1 MSSEVRKSPLA
12 DAVERLG
19 VELGSQAAVDR
30 ISQASMELAS
40 AVVPQMTAQCRG
52 FIGRIEDDT
61 WKLLFTTLP
70 EEEKREVLKRLRLPV
85 ESWRKWT
92 PPQQAHLVMKLR
104 TGLNA
109 WKDAGV
115 KAAHDLTRPIRAV
128 LVESARA
135 GTTWQGDV
143 AITAIARAAAVALC
157 PREGTPFLPVVLRWM
172 REHDEAAFDLLLPDD
187 TGEAALRRFWDEFG
201 SARSDDVEPEVQ
213 ENIPSVERLAQLA
226 HEAVEHAVV
235 ICRAILQDLERGL
248 VPDQAALAELIGV
261 RETVEATA
269 AELADQLS
277 SPVEPTLEAIDAAV
291 RRIAHASDD
300 VDLIRRLARADVPG
314 SAAAALSVVAGIA
327 NGVLDR
333 WPPGTEQDRE
343 DRDLL
348 IALARLAVDASAEDI
363 DDAVVETRYE
373 QLRETAPKDL
383 VPLLTAAL
391 RGRVT
396 LPVTPSAVDDEH
408 PPPIEETPSST
419 KSSAEGFLVETQTLV
434 EAKPD
439 DAPPAKVPAVN
450 QEALGGL
457 QAPPL
462 DELPPVVAAP
472 TPHRPARKTATSEKR
487 APRTDHLLPVARAKA
502 VTWLDHKQF
511 ALVHHVLKPHE
522 PALAE
527 AAGLAALALSVTGP
541 GDDHEPELDV
551 FIRAQQSHLLVDGDA
566 ARLLTTCALVLAA
579 VTTGAPGSGALLV
592 ELSDHLDTTTGVLA
606 RGIGE
611 AVRRG
616 VLASRGAAA
625 LAAASLDDLE
635 VSAAAELVKERV
647 NVPRRNRL
655 PRAAAVV
662 ARLRTATAQSGE
674 QPATLGDALHHAA
687 ADLREHVREVKAVL
701 GKYSKDSVLERLI
714 DSEDKAHRSPSG
726 KAITGQVR
734 QEMLATLRD
743 DIRVADAW
751 VQACERRARSAAPGY
766 PEIQIDQLKTT
777 LLEGQKSVLDLLVSR
792 EADPDPL
799 ISAAARAAQPL
810 LARLLDLI
818 NGRPVERVED
828 VPGVPVLDL
837 PLLALRGGSWSTDTG
852 LSKPPGTSQD
862 WTAALVELPD
872 TGLDM
877 ASVALQKAAEA
888 DFSTGHVLA
897 QALPEPRRA
906 EIEARLATSRAD
918 RVTSLR
924 DDLRHLRRQLV
935 RAGISGADDDTA
947 QAGVSVALD
956 AVTEDKLV
964 SLVDE
969 ALLELADPL
978 GDLRAALA
986 TRTSIGER
994 IEELRRI
1001 DAQRL
1006 GELLD
1011 NLSDRCADDDLAR
1024 VRRHI
1029 ELGQLD
1035 LAEDSLDH
1043 LTAGEH
1049 LFQPSENEDFAAFYP
1064 AGIDALAAGVDD
1076 QVLSALNEGASHPAL
1091 PAEPVPEPFLAEVLN
1106 GLRGWLALR
1115 SAFSAGWTA
1124 DLAFDNLLPA
1134 LRLIGLE
1141 VRRNDVDFLAGKRP
1155 FPVYARGRR
1164 FLDVKAS
1171 VTGKALL
1178 PAFGSSADGH
1188 YRLLIVWNEP
1198 TVEELDDWRDADGG
1212 SLPLIVCYLG
1222 TLSAEKRLRLA
1233 ELWSDP
1239 FRRAATVLDDAL
1251 LTWVATRR
1259 GNFAMFMR
1267 LSLPFTATQPFMSE
1281 KDSDVPSEMFY
1292 GRDQEKRR
1300 LLQRSGAPSI
1310 IYGGRGMGKSAL
1322 MRTIESQA
1330 SNEDFVVVWFEVD
1343 RVPGID
1349 EDPNLLWGDLAQR
1362 LRAKGIGKSSGG
1374 DKRDSGNSV
1383 SRTVERWLQEK
1394 PARRLLL
1401 LLDEAEGF
1409 VDGDAPKFAHVRT
1422 LQNLATSTR
1431 SGCHVVLAGLHSV
1444 QHYSVGNSPL
1454 SPTGHLQI
1462 GPLGPQA
1469 AYDLVAR
1476 PLSALGYLLD
1486 DDDVQRIILHCSY
1499 QPYLIQLV
1507 AGKLLS
1513 RQLSARGARRKPLA
1527 PPPWRIAPPEV
1538 ADVLSDKTTRHD
1550 LRKAL
1555 SLTLDL
1561 DKRTRVITNLLA
1573 LHAYENAPGVRLS
1586 DADLY
1591 AKCRDTWPAGFQDTE
1606 FDAFL
1611 QLLDELAGLGILSE
1625 STAGSEGR
1633 TVRNETVLRA
1643 LGSKEDM
1650 TRELNLVPKFGLPV
1664 RQARESYRPVRKDD
1678 VGRSPLV
1685 NAQLAQLFKKG
1696 NFARL
1701 VVGSDATGIDQ
1712 VAATLQEVRP
1722 QLVDLDLVDMR
1733 TLGEFKSK
1741 LETGATDTRRSLV
1754 VGDLRLNTPPD
1765 ACQRAFEYAL
1775 GDQAGVGIPHE
1786 RAASRTAALI
1796 AGTTNVRWLARIAAS
1811 PDLEAHVMP
1820 LQRYDR
1826 YTLPLRW
1833 RGDPVLERVV
1843 NESFEE
1849 RALTLTGGWPLLVEQ
1864 LVQDVVTGKQGALS
1878 ADAALERL
1886 REAQADPEWCQ
1897 AFLQQTGADCAGLP
1911 EMKPVITVLAE
1922 YDGSCALEDLAA
1934 LVESRP
1940 SDVEV
1945 LARVARWLGLLSAT
1959 SQGEFALAPLISD
1972 CLRIVHSTA

>member
-1 MSSEVRKSPLA
+1 V
-12 DAVERLG
+12 
-19 VELGSQAAVDR
+19 
-30 ISQASMELAS
+30 
-40 AVVPQMTAQCRG
+40 
-52 FIGRIEDDT
+52 
-61 WKLLFTTLP
+61 
-70 EEEKREVLKRLRLPV
+70 
-85 ESWRKWT
+85 
-92 PPQQAHLVMKLR
+92 
-104 TGLNA
+104 
-109 WKDAGV
+109 
-115 KAAHDLTRPIRAV
+115 
-128 LVESARA
+128 
-135 GTTWQGDV
+135 
-143 AITAIARAAAVALC
+143 
-157 PREGTPFLPVVLRWM
+157 
-172 REHDEAAFDLLLPDD
+172 
-187 TGEAALRRFWDEFG
+187 
-201 SARSDDVEPEVQ
+201 
-213 ENIPSVERLAQLA
+213 
-226 HEAVEHAVV
+226 
-235 ICRAILQDLERGL
+235 
-248 VPDQAALAELIGV
+248 
-261 RETVEATA
+261 
-269 AELADQLS
+269 
-277 SPVEPTLEAIDAAV
+277 
-291 RRIAHASDD
+291 
-300 VDLIRRLARADVPG
+300 
-314 SAAAALSVVAGIA
+314 
-327 NGVLDR
+327 
-333 WPPGTEQDRE
+333 
-343 DRDLL
+343 
-348 IALARLAVDASAEDI
+348 
-363 DDAVVETRYE
+363 
-373 QLRETAPKDL
+373 
-383 VPLLTAAL
+383 
-391 RGRVT
+391 
-396 LPVTPSAVDDEH
+396 
-408 PPPIEETPSST
+408 
-419 KSSAEGFLVETQTLV
+419 
-434 EAKPD
+434 
-439 DAPPAKVPAVN
+439 
-450 QEALGGL
+450 
-457 QAPPL
+457 
-462 DELPPVVAAP
+462 
-472 TPHRPARKTATSEKR
+472 
-487 APRTDHLLPVARAKA
+487 RAKA
-502 VTWLDHKQF
+502 AAWLDHGQF
-511 ALVHHVLKPHE
+511 ALVHHVLKPYE

-541 GDDHEPELDV
+541 GDDHEPELDA

-566 ARLLTTCALVLAA
+566 ARLLTTCALFLAA
-579 VTTGAPGSGALLV
+579 VTTGAPGPGALLV
-592 ELSDHLDTTTGVLA
+592 DLSDHLDTTTGTLA
-606 RGIGE
+606 RGIGD

-616 VLASRGAAA
+616 VLAGREAAA
-625 LAAASLDDLE
+625 LTTAGPDNFDVSTAAG
-635 VSAAAELVKERV
+635 LVKERV
-647 NVPRRNRL
+647 NVHRRNRL

-662 ARLRTATAQSGE
+662 ARLRTATALPGE
-674 QPATLGDALHHAA
+674 EPATLGDALHRAA
-687 ADLREHVREVKAVL
+687 ADLREHVRQVKAVL
-701 GKYSKDSVLERLI
+701 GKHSKDSVLERLI
-714 DSEDKAHRSPSG
+714 DAEDRAHRSPSG

-743 DIRVADAW
+743 DISAADAW
-751 VQACERRARSAAPGY
+751 VQACERHAHAAAPGY
-766 PEIQIDQLKTT
+766 PELQVDQLRTM
-777 LLEGQKSVLDLLVSR
+777 LLEGQEVVLELLVSR
-792 EADPDPL
+792 EADPDQL
-799 ISAAARAAQPL
+799 ISAAARAGRSL
-810 LARLLDLI
+810 LTRLLDLI
-818 NGRPVERVED
+818 NGRPVERAED
-828 VPGVPVLDL
+828 VPGLPVLDL
-837 PLLALRGGSWSTDTG
+837 PLLALRGGTWSMGTG
-852 LSKPPGTSQD
+852 LGTPPGTSQD
-862 WTAALVELPD
+862 WTAELVEVPA
-872 TGLDM
+872 TGLDP
-877 ASVALQKAAEA
+877 ASIALQKAAEA
-888 DFSTGHVLA
+888 DFSTA
-897 QALPEPRRA
+897 QLLTRALPEPRRA
-906 EIEARLATSRAD
+906 EIEARLATLRAD

-964 SLVDE
+964 ALVDE
-969 ALLELADPL
+969 ALYELADPS
-978 GDLRAALA
+978 GDVRAALA
-986 TRTSIGER
+986 TRISIGAR

-1006 GELLD
+1006 GEFLD
-1011 NLSDRCADDDLAR
+1011 NLSDRCADEDLAR

-1029 ELGQLD
+1029 EQGQLD

-1043 LTAGEH
+1043 LAAGEN

-1064 AGIDALAAGVDD
+1064 AGIDALAEGVDE
-1076 QVLSALNEGASHPAL
+1076 QVLSALSQGTSHPAL
-1091 PAEPVPEPFLAEVLN
+1091 PTDPVPEPFLAEVLR
-1106 GLRGWLALR
+1106 GLHGWLALR

-1141 VRRNDVDFLAGKRP
+1141 VRRNDVDFLAGRRS

-1198 TVEELDDWRDADGG
+1198 TVEELDDWRDADGA

-1222 TLSAEKRLRLA
+1222 TLSTENRLRLA

-1300 LLQRSGAPSI
+1300 LLQRAGAPSI

-1330 SNEDFVVVWFEVD
+1330 GNEDFVVVWFEVD

-1362 LRAKGIGKSSGG
+1362 LRLKGIGKSSG

-1486 DDDVQRIILHCSY
+1486 DDDVQRILLHCSY

-1513 RQLSARGARRKPLA
+1513 RQLKARGARRKLLA
-1527 PPPWRIAPPEV
+1527 PPPWRIAPSEV
-1538 ADVLSDKTTRHD
+1538 ADVLSDKVTRHD

-1573 LHAYENAPGVRLS
+1573 LHAYENAPGIRLS

-1591 AKCRDTWPAGFQDTE
+1591 SKCRDTWPAGFQDTE

-1625 STAGSEGR
+1625 SMAGSEGR

-1643 LGSKEDM
+1643 LGSKEGM
-1650 TRELNLVPKFGLPV
+1650 SRELSLVRTFGLPV

-1722 QLVDLDLVDMR
+1722 QLVNLDLVDMK

-1796 AGTTNVRWLARIAAS
+1796 AGTTNVKWLARIAAL
-1811 PDLEAHVMP
+1811 PDSEAHVMS

-1833 RGDPVLERVV
+1833 RGDAVLERVV

-1849 RALTLTGGWPLLVEQ
+1849 QALTFTGGWPLLVEQ
-1864 LVQDVVTGKQGALS
+1864 LVRDVVTSKQGALS
-1878 ADAALERL
+1878 GDAALNRL
-1886 REAQADPEWCQ
+1886 REAQSDPKWCQ
-1897 AFLQQTGADCAGLP
+1897 AFLHQTGADCAGLP

-1922 YDGSCALEDLAA
+1922 YDGSCGLDDLAA
-1934 LVESRP
+1934 LIELRP

-1945 LARVARWLGLLSAT
+1945 LARVARWLGLVSAT

-1972 CLRIVHSTA
+1972 CLRMVQGTG